1 MKFRTQSTKDSQY
14 MEESVIRQIQR
25 EGADALLDVG
35 VSVPLKTFR
44 IPFRK
49 TPIKLRVTMK
59 RPYLSG
65 QIRFAR
71 TYLSMGVTS
80 EQMWNFSKEEE
91 MGFIARHGKELSRMI
106 AYTICRGWMSRCR
119 PAISVVSWFVR
130 NFMEHK
136 YITGAIRR
144 FVSLMGTDPF
154 IPIIRSAEKTNPM
167 KLRLSQKRRGS

>member
-1 MKFRTQSTKDSQY
+1 
-14 MEESVIRQIQR
+14 MEDKVIKQIQR

-35 VSVPLKTFR
+35 VSVPLKAIR

-49 TPIKLRVTMK
+49 NPVELRVTMK

-80 EQMWNFSKEEE
+80 EQMWNMDKEEE
-91 MGFIARHGKELSRMI
+91 MTFIAEHGEELSRMI
-106 AYTICRGWMSRCR
+106 AYTICRGWWSRHLLLW
-119 PAISVVSWFVR
+119 ATAWFVR
-130 NFMEHK
+130 NMMEPA
-136 YITGAIRR
+136 YITGAIKR

-167 KLRLSQKRRGS
+167 TLRLSQKKKGS

>member
-1 MKFRTQSTKDSQY
+1 MGDD
-14 MEESVIRQIQR
+14 VIKQIQR

-35 VSVPLKTFR
+35 VSVPLKAFR

-49 TPIKLRVTMK
+49 KPVELRVTMK

-80 EQMWNFSKEEE
+80 EQMWNFDKEEE
-91 MGFIARHGKELSRMI
+91 MKFIAEHGRKLGRMI
-106 AYTICRGWMSRCR
+106 AYTVCRGWWSRHLLLW
-119 PAISVVSWFVR
+119 PTAWFVR
-130 NFMEHK
+130 NFMEQS
-136 YITGAIRR
+136 YLMGAVKR

-154 IPIIRSAEKTNPM
+154 IHIIRSAEMTNPM
-167 KLRLSQKRRGS
+167 KLRLSQKKEGS

>member
-1 MKFRTQSTKDSQY
+1 MDDK
-14 MEESVIRQIQR
+14 VIKQIQR

-35 VSVPLKTFR
+35 VSVPLKAIR

-49 TPIKLRVTMK
+49 NPVELRVTMK

-80 EQMWNFSKEEE
+80 EQMWNMDKEEE
-91 MGFIARHGKELSRMI
+91 MTFIAEHGEELSRMI
-106 AYTICRGWMSRCR
+106 AYTICRGWWSRHLLLW
-119 PAISVVSWFVR
+119 PTAWFVR
-130 NFMEHK
+130 NMMEAS
-136 YITGAIRR
+136 YITGAIKR

-167 KLRLSQKRRGS
+167 TLRLSQKKKGS